1 MRKSLILTFFAV
13 LAMTMA
19 SCNWD
24 PTDYGRGNDNGHK
37 GDDHKNRDGM
47 VVRGMEGD
55 AFKTPC
61 DFHFVIQSI
70 TVTQNTSDL
79 PGEKVHRQVT
89 VVIEVTNADGTTA
102 AYTLTTDAPSVTIG
116 DCTITLKGVEPHK
129 KPNSDA
135 PVFSA
140 TLAITHS

>member
-1 MRKSLILTFFAV
+1 MKKVLILSFFAM
-13 LAMTMA
+13 LALTMA
-19 SCNWD
+19 SCNLD
-24 PTDYGRGNDNGHK
+24 PTDFGKGNDNGSGNDHK
-37 GDDHKNRDGM
+37 GKDGM
-47 VVRGMEGD
+47 MVRGMEGD

-70 TVTQNTSDL
+70 TVNQNTSDTA
-79 PGEKVHRQVT
+79 GDKVQRQAIVI
-89 VVIEVTNADGTTA
+89 IEVTNADGTTT

-116 DCTITLKGVEPHK
+116 DCTITLKGVEPHR
-129 KPNSDA
+129 KPNTDT